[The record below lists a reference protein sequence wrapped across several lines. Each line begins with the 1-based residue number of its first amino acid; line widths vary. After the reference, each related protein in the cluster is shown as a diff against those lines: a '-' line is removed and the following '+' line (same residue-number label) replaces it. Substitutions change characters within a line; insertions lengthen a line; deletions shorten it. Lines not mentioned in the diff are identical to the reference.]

1 MPIFDLYS
9 KRQKKLRG
17 ETPDVFQYEEFPRE
31 FRVQVIHILRETL
44 GNPSMIDSQAIKT
57 YETIHN
63 VLCREYGLFL
73 LSEEAS
79 YPNPD
84 FQTATFSFFLKCGD
98 CERIIDVIETSFRLV
113 DTVAREPSYGYYSQV
128 KLDAGEAIA
137 ELNARFLEH
146 GLGFQFEGGGIIR
159 IDSQFVHSEVIKPV
173 LQILQGKMY
182 SGANDEFLQAH
193 EHYRHQRYK
202 ECLVECLKAFESA
215 MKAICIKQ
223 GWEYNNTDTA
233 KNLIEICFQKGLIPN
248 FLQAHFSSLRASLES
263 GVPSVRN
270 KLAGHGQGEQP
281 TTVPSYMA
289 SYLLHLTA
297 TSILLLAEANKDL
310 SK

>member
-44 GNPSMIDSQAIKT
+44 GNPSMSMIDSQATKT
-57 YETIHN
+57 YEHIHN
-63 VLCREYGLFL
+63 VLCREYGLFR

-84 FQTATFSFFLKCGD
+84 FQTAIFNFLLRCGD
-98 CERIIDVIETSFRLV
+98 CERIIDVVETSFRAV
-113 DTVAREPSYGYYSQV
+113 DTLARDPSYEYYSQV
-128 KLDAGEAIA
+128 KLNPDEAIT

-146 GLGFQFEGGGIIR
+146 GLGFQFEGGEIIR
-159 IDSQFVHSEVIKPV
+159 IDSQFVHSEVVKPV
-173 LQILQGKMY
+173 LQILQSKMY

-202 ECLVECLKAFESA
+202 ECLVECLKAFEST

-223 GWEYNNTDTA
+223 GWKYNDADTA

-248 FLQAHFSSLRASLES
+248 FLKAQFSSLRASLES

-270 KLAGHGQGEQP
+270 KLAGAWTRRTADYSSKLHGILFI
-281 TTVPSYMA
+281 TFDSNVNFAPSRGQ
-289 SYLLHLTA
+289 
-297 TSILLLAEANKDL
+297 
-310 SK
+310 